1 MKKKNLLSGLLAGA
15 LILTSVVV
23 PGMGKEVKAEE
34 YDLTKGL
41 VASFSFED
49 DLSGGNDRLA
59 DAITVPNNFS
69 TQDYTGEITYDQ
81 GQTGK
86 AIHLDGYGLQ
96 LNTKNLGKDFTVSMW
111 VKPDGNTMDTQGLL
125 FLGYGSN
132 SGQNWMAVSGTADN
146 STQYRFWGSN
156 NSSWPTYGDPIDLRA
171 GDWHQ
176 ITVTGSADGLTTAYL
191 DGKVWA
197 VGDLNFPLDGE
208 NQDIRI
214 GATYW
219 SADSGFAGLID
230 EVKGNGIR
238 RRYRNRSGKRQY
250 NCHNNREAW

>member
-1 MKKKNLLSGLLAGA
+1 MDEERRLNNEKEKSLSGLLAGA

-86 AIHLDGYGLQ
+86 SNPPGRIWPAVEYKKSWKRLYSIYV
-96 LNTKNLGKDFTVSMW
+96 GKTGR
-111 VKPDGNTMDTQGLL
+111 KYNGH
-125 FLGYGSN
+125 
-132 SGQNWMAVSGTADN
+132 
-146 STQYRFWGSN
+146 
-156 NSSWPTYGDPIDLRA
+156 A
-171 GDWHQ
+171 GASVPW
-176 ITVTGSADGLTTAYL
+176 IW
-191 DGKVWA
+191 K
-197 VGDLNFPLDGE
+197 
-208 NQDIRI
+208 
-214 GATYW
+214 
-219 SADSGFAGLID
+219 
-230 EVKGNGIR
+230 
-238 RRYRNRSGKRQY
+238 
-250 NCHNNREAW
+250 